1 MNVQAGDVEVGR
13 SRARVRDWFART
25 APLVEW
31 AEMDSPLGAL
41 YLARSE
47 VGLCR
52 LMFDVEE
59 DGFREHLPAR
69 ARTRRNPDALCEARE
84 QLEAYFSGNAM
95 PFSLAVDLSGL
106 TPFQRKVLHLTS
118 AIPVGSLCS
127 YGQLARDIGSPRASR
142 AVGQALGRNPVPIVV
157 PCHRVV
163 GSDGRLTGYSGAQGI
178 ASKRWLL
185 RLEGAIVEEQ
195 RGD

>member
-1 MNVQAGDVEVGR
+1 MKVQAVDVEVGR
-13 SRARVRDWFART
+13 SRARVLDWFART

-41 YLARSE
+41 FLARSE

-59 DGFREHLPAR
+59 DGFRERLPAR
-69 ARTRRNPDALCEARE
+69 ARTRRNPDALREARE
-84 QLEAYFSGNAM
+84 QLDAYFDGKTLCLSM
-95 PFSLAVDLSGL
+95 AVDLSAL
-106 TPFQRKVLHLTS
+106 TPFQQRVLRLTS
-118 AIPVGSLCS
+118 AIPAGRLRS
-127 YGQLARDIGSPRASR
+127 YGQLARDVGSPRAGR

-185 RLEGAIVEEQ
+185 RLEGAPVEEQ
-195 RGD
+195 PGD